1 MAIIFVCYGYYTTI
15 LLANEGTLLVKDE
28 IKVFKKYLYPSVSFC
43 YKFKV
48 PHRTTRKETSRKTPQ
63 EKRIWMLYYRHYVEK
78 WRNSG
83 TLLIKRF
90 NIDTNNH

>member
-1 MAIIFVCYGYYTTI
+1 MMKIIRTIYIAIAVAFVCYGYYTTI

-28 IKVFKKYLYPSVSFC
+28 VKVFKKYLYPSISFC

-48 PHRTTRKETSRKTPQ
+48 PHRPITSQPNQ
-63 EKRIWMLYYRHYVEK
+63 EKRIWLLYYRHYVQK

-83 TLLIKRF
+83 IYL
-90 NIDTNNH
+90 NV